1 MCEHFWQSNTA
12 MLGNW
17 FLLFLWKI
25 EDNLPAF
32 EEALVF
38 SLPVSLTIE

>member
-1 MCEHFWQSNTA
+1 MCEHFWQSNT
-12 MLGNW
+12 GNW

-25 EDNLPAF
+25 EDNLPAS

-38 SLPVSLTIE
+38 SLSVSLTIE